1 MLTDAE
7 KIELER
13 LVMKSMDWTYD
24 DEIKQEWAYPTQ
36 IFWGWHHA
44 NKDVDIVGRKRCFR
58 IEQVKTCG
66 RLVWIVFRNSV
77 TDVCLS
83 CQYGPSRE
91 NCFDAIDDKVP
102 NCCPKIKK
110 ASNAQS

>member
-24 DEIKQEWAYPTQ
+24 ETIKQEWAYPTQ

-44 NKDVDIVGRKRCFR
+44 SNDVDVKGRRSTVR
-58 IEQVKTCG
+58 AEQVQTCG
-66 RLVWIVFRNSV
+66 KLVWIVFRDCD

-91 NCFDAIDDKVP
+91 DCIDDKVP
-102 NCCPKIKK
+102 NGCPKIKK
-110 ASNAQS
+110 AEDAQS